1 MLAGIAL
8 LRPTRER
15 VAVAVAG
22 ALCMLVVL
30 GIPPVFQI
38 VTALPVFSSGHNTR
52 LAVLYLLALALL
64 AGWGLDDVL
73 RHGIGRRVLVAAG
86 ALLAFPVLYAMVRSS
101 TSLSLL
107 DEAAAV
113 AFGRDAPDAAD
124 PDLAP
129 IVRGAGVIQWVVVAG
144 AAVAALALA
153 RRRRAFAVAALV
165 VVCADLAWAGIGY
178 NPAIERAHAVQPVT
192 PAIRELQR
200 AAPARFVS
208 TGDLPQ
214 NAIPMDYEVPE
225 ARGYDLPVEERFD
238 RLWRAK
244 LSPEFPSQVGPLPA
258 FIPLSL
264 PRVDEDRLRYLSLLG
279 VTRIVHPV
287 TEPPLDV
294 EGLRLIHPGPDAR
307 VYANDGALSRALVV
321 GARRRIDDPFAAIT
335 APGFDATREVVVEE
349 GADGGA
355 PGPAGTARIVR
366 AERQRLV
373 VEARAERPGT
383 LVVNDAWAPGW
394 RARVDGRPVDVER
407 VDYLFRGVPLAAGE
421 HRVEFEYRP
430 LSWRIGWIASLA
442 ALTALVAVLA
452 WRR

>member
-1 MLAGIAL
+1 M
-8 LRPTRER
+8 
-15 VAVAVAG
+15 VAG
-22 ALCMLVVL
+22 A
-30 GIPPVFQI
+30 G
-38 VTALPVFSSGHNTR
+38 
-52 LAVLYLLALALL
+52 
-64 AGWGLDDVL
+64 
-73 RHGIGRRVLVAAG
+73 
-86 ALLAFPVLYAMVRSS
+86 
-101 TSLSLL
+101 
-107 DEAAAV
+107 
-113 AFGRDAPDAAD
+113 
-124 PDLAP
+124 
-129 IVRGAGVIQWVVVAG
+129 
-144 AAVAALALA
+144 VAALALA

-178 NPAIERAHAVQPVT
+178 NPAIERAHAVQPAT

-200 AAPARFVS
+200 AAPGRFVS

-279 VTRIVHPV
+279 VTADRPAGDRAAAGRRGAAAD
-287 TEPPLDV
+287 P
-294 EGLRLIHPGPDAR
+294 PGPR
-307 VYANDGALSRALVV
+307 RPRLRQRRRAAA
-321 GARRRIDDPFAAIT
+321 GARRRR
-335 APGFDATREVVVEE
+335 APARRRPVRGDHRARASTPGARCVVEE

-366 AERQRLV
+366 TERQRLV

-383 LVVNDAWAPGW
+383 LVVTDAWAPGW
-394 RARVDGRPVDVER
+394 QARVDGRPVDVER

-442 ALTALVAVLA
+442 ALAALVAVLA